1 MPDCSDDED
10 VAPLDVEALVDVD
23 APLADVAPLFAP
35 LELFVI
41 F

>member
-1 MPDCSDDED
+1 MPDCSDDGV
-10 VAPLDVEALVDVD
+10 VAPLAVEALLDVD

-35 LELFVI
+35 LELFVV